1 VWHILL
7 EKLFPETCPRCGF
20 ASRDGFCGECRR
32 EFLRIERACV
42 RCGLPVPCAPCPAST
57 AGWRLDA
64 IRAPFVY
71 APPLTQCVQ
80 RLKYGRERHLGR
92 ALGRLAGSAL
102 ESDARDIDAL
112 VAVPLHRRRLR
123 ERTFNQADEI
133 CAAIAKAIGRPMLT
147 TGFHRTLDTRPQTGL
162 GRTERLHGPAHAFR
176 VERALG
182 NLSVAIVDDVI
193 TTGATVNAFA
203 HALRGA
209 GAASIEA
216 WSVARSV
223 SR

>member
-1 VWHILL
+1 L
-7 EKLFPETCPRCGF
+7 
-20 ASRDGFCGECRR
+20 
-32 EFLRIERACV
+32 
-42 RCGLPVPCAPCPAST
+42 T
-57 AGWRLDA
+57 AGWLIDA
-64 IRAPFVY
+64 TRAPFVY
-71 APPLTQCVQ
+71 APPLTQCLQ
-80 RLKYGRERHLGR
+80 RFKYGRERHLGR

-102 ESDARDIDAL
+102 EPGDVDAM

-133 CAAIAKAIGRPMLT
+133 CASLANVVGRPMLT
-147 TGFHRTLDTRPQTGL
+147 RGFHRALDTRPQTGL
-162 GRTERLHGPAHAFR
+162 GRIERLNGPSRAFR
-176 VERALG
+176 VDRGLTG
-182 NLSVAIVDDVI
+182 LRIAIVDDVI

-203 HALRGA
+203 QALRAA